1 MVKQMTF
8 QTQDYNI
15 TIYQGADLDE
25 NITLYSDSVG
35 TKFDLTGYTA
45 RMQIRATVNS
55 SSVIKELTTENG
67 GIILGGTLGTI
78 KIYMPATQTDL
89 ITSSGVYDLELVNIT
104 GGVIR
109 LLQGSATLS
118 LQVTR

>member
-1 MVKQMTF
+1 
-8 QTQDYNI
+8 
-15 TIYQGADLDE
+15 
-25 NITLYSDSVG
+25 
-35 TKFDLTGYTA
+35 
-45 RMQIRATVNS
+45 MQIRATVNS